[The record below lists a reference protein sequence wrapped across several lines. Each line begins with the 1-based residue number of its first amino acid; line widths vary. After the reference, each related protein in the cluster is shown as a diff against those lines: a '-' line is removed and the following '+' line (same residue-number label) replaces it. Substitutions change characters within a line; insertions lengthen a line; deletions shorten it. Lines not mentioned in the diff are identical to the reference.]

1 VLEED
6 HTVILGWSTRV
17 PAIVKELV
25 IANESR
31 KRTAVV
37 IVADTEK
44 SEMEET
50 LRGQIDDFKTTRIVC
65 RRGDPWLPRNLDL
78 ANVKGARSI
87 IVVEEGN
94 DASTV
99 KVLLAIRAAQHGDPS
114 PAHVVAEVL
123 ASETA
128 RSLRSLMGENL
139 VTVSSDD
146 VVAEL
151 TAQACRQRG
160 LSTVFHELL
169 DFDGDEL
176 YFAPFPELIGRTF
189 AEAQLSFEKCA
200 VIGKMDSAGAVLLNP
215 PMGSTLAAGDQLI
228 AIAEDDSLFVVT
240 PISAT
245 PRLLPIRAA
254 TRDETPRRIVIVGWS
269 NLGPRVIAEL
279 DEFMDSRTTIE
290 LLLDPSKLDVEA
302 VRSAV
307 TARNVRVEVS
317 ELAAGPELVAAH
329 AARIS
334 FNEVI
339 VLGYR
344 DALDSNEADATTLL
358 TLLAFRQIRQSED
371 VGPVR
376 MVAELLDQR
385 HAPLAEAS
393 GADDFIVSDELTSL
407 MLAQLSERRELDQ
420 VFVDLFDRGGSSIE
434 LREAAQYGAQEAST
448 FADVVAT
455 ASKQGHSAFGFR
467 RASSGEVV
475 VNPAKSAPLTL
486 HMDDEVLVLAPG
498 IDAVLAG

>member
-1 VLEED
+1 
-6 HTVILGWSTRV
+6 V

-31 KRTAVV
+31 KRAAVV
-37 IVADTEK
+37 IVSDTDK

-50 LRGQIDDFKTTRIVC
+50 LRGQIDDFKTTRMVC
-65 RRGDPWLPRNLDL
+65 RHGDPWLPRNLEM
-78 ANVKGARSI
+78 ANVRGARSI
-87 IVVEEGN
+87 IVVEEGS

-99 KVLLAIRAAQHGDPS
+99 KVLLAIRAAQHDDPS
-114 PAHVVAEVL
+114 PAHVVAEL
-123 ASETA
+123 IDADTA
-128 RSLRSLMGENL
+128 RSLRSLMGDRL

-176 YFAPFPELIGRTF
+176 YFAPFPELTGRSF
-189 AEAQLSFEKCA
+189 ADAQLAFEKCA
-200 VIGKMDSAGAVLLNP
+200 VIGVLDGAGTVALNP
-215 PMGSTLAAGDQLI
+215 PAETVLGNGDQLI
-228 AIAEDDSLFVVT
+228 AIVEDDSLFLVA

-245 PRLLPIRAA
+245 PRVLPVAPR
-254 TRDETPRRIVIVGWS
+254 TRDEVPRRIVIVGWS
-269 NLGPRVIAEL
+269 TLGPRVIAEL

-290 LLLDPSKLDVEA
+290 LLLDPTKVDVA
-302 VRSAV
+302 SVRATVS
-307 TARNVRVEVS
+307 ARNVLVEVS
-317 ELAAGPELVAAH
+317 ELAGGPELVAAH

-344 DALDSNEADATTLL
+344 DALDDNAADATTLL
-358 TLLAFRQIRQSED
+358 TLLAFRQVRQSED

-420 VFVDLFDRGGSSIE
+420 VFIDLFDREGCSIE
-434 LREAAQYGAQEAST
+434 LREAAQYGGQEATT

-455 ASKQGHSAFGFR
+455 ASSQGHSAFGFR
-467 RASSGEVV
+467 RGGTGEVV
-475 VNPAKSAPLTL
+475 VNPAKSAPLRL
-486 HMDDEVLVLAPG
+486 GVEDEILVLAPG
-498 IDAVLAG
+498 HELAAVAGG